1 MHPRAYARRRRRLR
15 AVKLTGPDFIAT
27 VAALAQAKAK
37 AMTDEEFFAELD
49 RLGMAEVR
57 RRLASNAYVDK
68 QAALARSWVE
78 RWNEASSAELLLLAR
93 QEAYSANKMAQLA
106 LAMAAIAIIVAIM
119 AMFHKP

>member
-1 MHPRAYARRRRRLR
+1 
-15 AVKLTGPDFIAT
+15 
-27 VAALAQAKAK
+27 
-37 AMTDEEFFAELD
+37 MTDEEFFTELD
-49 RLGMAEVR
+49 RLGAAEVR
-57 RRLASNAYVDK
+57 GRLASNVYLGK

-78 RWNEASSAELLLLAR
+78 RCSESSNAELLLLAR